1 MGYTEACLTR
11 SLRSLSS
18 LVPKFITSNVNDFH
32 FKLLIS
38 SKRVLIQLPSSE
50 FRQTSCLPNS
60 QFKNKSIKTKANV
73 HFHFPISKNRG
84 NFVTP
89 TSFCFI

>member
-38 SKRVLIQLPSSE
+38 SKRVLIQLPSSDKPHACP
-50 FRQTSCLPNS
+50 THNL
-60 QFKNKSIKTKANV
+60 KTKV
-73 HFHFPISKNRG
+73 LKPKRMFISIFPFQKTGAIL
-84 NFVTP
+84 
-89 TSFCFI
+89 